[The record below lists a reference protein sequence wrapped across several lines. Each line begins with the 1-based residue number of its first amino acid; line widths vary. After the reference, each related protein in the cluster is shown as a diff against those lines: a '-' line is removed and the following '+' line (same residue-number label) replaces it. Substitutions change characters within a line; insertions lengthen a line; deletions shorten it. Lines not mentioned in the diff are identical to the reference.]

1 MVFRFVSEYEQV
13 IRKIDKAEKEKIM
26 IKTLELFPEL
36 STELVE
42 LLKSTS
48 YKEWNKPS
56 PVKGR
61 TVKDLVSHLI
71 DGSLRRLSLQRDTFS
86 NPTVKENIETYTDLV
101 NYIQK
106 QNRVWMDVTARLSPR
121 ILIDLLE
128 YADKELFDFF
138 KTLDPNDKAIFS
150 VAWAGEKESANWFDI
165 AREYTE
171 KWHHQMQIRMSLD
184 KPLLMDLKYIEPLY
198 DTFMLGLPH
207 LYNKM
212 TDYPNGE
219 KIKVTITGNLNKTW
233 NLRKEERWIL
243 DMDPDFVSHNVI
255 EFPENL
261 AWILFTNTDR
271 NKEAYRSK
279 ILVKGDKTLGYKL
292 LDFVAVMS

>member
-1 MVFRFVSEYEQV
+1 
-13 IRKIDKAEKEKIM
+13 M
-26 IKTLELFPEL
+26 IETLKLFPEL
-36 STELVE
+36 TSELVE
-42 LLKSTS
+42 LLKSIS

-56 PVKGR
+56 PIKER

-71 DGSLRRLSLQRDTFS
+71 DSSLRRLSLQRDAHAS
-86 NPTVKENIETYTDLV
+86 IAVKANIETYTDLV
-101 NYIQK
+101 DHIQK
-106 QNRVWMDVTARLSPR
+106 LNREWMDITDRLSPR

-128 YADKELFDFF
+128 YAEKELFDFF
-138 KTLDPNDKAIFS
+138 QTLAPNDKAIFS
-150 VAWAGEKESANWFDI
+150 VAWAGEQESKNWFDI

-207 LYNKM
+207 FYSEM
-212 TDYPNGE
+212 TDYPEGE

-233 NLRKEERWIL
+233 NLRRKAGKWML
-243 DMDPDFVSHNVI
+243 DSNTDFVSHNVI

-261 AWILFTNTDR
+261 AWIIFTNTDR
-271 NKEAYRSK
+271 NKEAYKSK
-279 ILVKGDKTLGYKL
+279 VSIQGDKDLAYKL